1 MTAGTPPAAGAAAA
15 LRPLARLP
23 AEWSAVLA
31 PRGEPAYRGRQVFRW
46 LHARGVF
53 DPAGMTDLGLSL
65 REAIAA
71 EGALEPGHVEQVLRA
86 RDGTRKLLVALDGG
100 ARVECVLIPM
110 GPDPA
115 EPVTDADA
123 AVADDEDEDEDGEV
137 AAVAARRVTLCVSTQ
152 YGCAMGCPFCASG
165 RGGLGRSLD
174 AAEIVF
180 QVAAARRELAD
191 GESLRNLVLMGMGE
205 PLHDYEATA
214 RSLRLL
220 THPDGMGL
228 GTRRITVSTVGLVP
242 GIRRLGEDF
251 GGKIGLAVSLHA
263 ADDATRNR
271 LVPVNRRYPI
281 AELIAA
287 LHAYPLPRRRR
298 ITIEY
303 TLVAGINDDLAQARE
318 LSRILRGLRVKVNL
332 IPLNSVPEAPF
343 DAPSPQ
349 RVEAFRDLLVRAGLS
364 AFLRTRRGDEVGG
377 ACGQLAFRGDSTRS
391 RRFPTRGTP
400 E

>member
-1 MTAGTPPAAGAAAA
+1 MIAGGPPATDAAA

-53 DPAGMTDLGLSL
+53 DPAAMTDLGLSL
-65 REAIAA
+65 REAISA
-71 EGALEPGHVEQVLRA
+71 EGALEPGHVEQVHRA
-86 RDGTRKLLVALDGG
+86 RDGTRKLLIALDGG

-115 EPVTDADA
+115 EQVTDADA
-123 AVADDEDEDEDGEV
+123 AVADDEDEEGEV
-137 AAVAARRVTLCVSTQ
+137 AASAARRVTLCVSTQ

-165 RGGLGRSLD
+165 RSGLGRSLD

-180 QVAAARRELAD
+180 QVAAARRELAG
-191 GESLRNLVLMGMGE
+191 GETLRNLVLMGMGE

-214 RSLRLL
+214 RALRLL

-263 ADDATRNR
+263 ADDATRDR

-281 AELIAA
+281 AALVAA
-287 LHAYPLPRRRR
+287 LHAYPLPPRRR

-303 TLVAGINDDLAQARE
+303 TLVAGVNDDLAQARE
-318 LSRILRGLRVKVNL
+318 LSRLLRGLRVKVNL

-343 DAPSPQ
+343 DAPSPP
-349 RVEAFRDLLVRAGLS
+349 RVEAFREVLVRSGLS

-377 ACGQLAFRGDSTRS
+377 ACGQLAFRGESTPS
-391 RRFPTRGTP
+391 RRTPTRGMP
-400 E
+400 A